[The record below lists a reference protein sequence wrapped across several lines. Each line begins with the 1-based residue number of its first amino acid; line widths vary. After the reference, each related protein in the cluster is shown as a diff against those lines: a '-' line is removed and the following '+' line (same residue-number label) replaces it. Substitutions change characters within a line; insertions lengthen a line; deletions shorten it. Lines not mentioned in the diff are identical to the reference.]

1 MKKFSAVSDC
11 GAGSGPAPM
20 NDAIFKFLFFPF
32 DANPDHDSQAFAIGP
47 FILSCNA
54 AAEID
59 RRNEAVGSRRMGGA

>member
-1 MKKFSAVSDC
+1 
-11 GAGSGPAPM
+11 M

-47 FILSCNA
+47 FILSRNA

-59 RRNEAVGSRRMGGA
+59 RRNEAFGSRRMGGA